1 MYYIN
6 TLKRELVDTHA
17 YKLQPSLSE
26 RVIVDGH
33 GCHTALH
40 FGVKAKENQDKVPTL
55 YWLPKLHKKPYKARF
70 IANSSSC
77 TTTELSKLLTSCL
90 TAVKKHVI
98 KYCEKVY
105 ERSGKNLFWSIKN
118 SGEILD
124 KLKARDFNATSLSTY
139 DFSTLYTTLPHNL
152 IKDKL
157 IDLIEN
163 TFQREGSP
171 YLACSD
177 RNAFFTSEKPKKYH
191 AWSCPNVC
199 DALTFLL
206 DNIFIRFG
214 TKLYRQ
220 VVGIPMGT
228 NCAPLVADLFLFC
241 YERDFMM
248 SLSDDK
254 QADVIDAFNTT
265 SRYLDDILN
274 INNVYF
280 DNMVS
285 QIYPSELQL
294 NKANASDTEAAFLDL
309 HLSISNDIV
318 STKIYDKRDDFDFEI
333 VNFPFLDGDVPR
345 STSYGVYIS
354 QLIRFARASSYV
366 ADFNTRN
373 KLLTQKLLKQGYRYH
388 KLRKTFS
395 KFYRRYYDLISKFQ
409 VGLKSLLRQGLSEP
423 DFYGDLV
430 YKLKKIVGSNNFSA
444 QFIKIISHYKKIGYN
459 INVLQQTAFLV
470 VNPITVGNF
479 AFLFNCTPVGRT
491 SDSMMVP
498 T

>member
-1 MYYIN
+1 MKSGALPQAFTVSFNFSEQRPVFIFPLTLFVSVTPSPYTNPCQDAAPTCDANCNGNYVTGSSGCHYCICSTGYYIHSI
-6 TLKRELVDTHA
+6 LD
-17 YKLQPSLSE
+17 
-26 RVIVDGH
+26 
-33 GCHTALH
+33 
-40 FGVKAKENQDKVPTL
+40 
-55 YWLPKLHKKPYKARF
+55 
-70 IANSSSC
+70 
-77 TTTELSKLLTSCL
+77 
-90 TAVKKHVI
+90 
-98 KYCEKVY
+98 
-105 ERSGKNLFWSIKN
+105 LFWSIKN
-118 SGEILD
+118 SGDILD
-124 KLKARDFNATSLSTY
+124 KIKARDFNATSVSTY

-157 IDLIEN
+157 IDLIER

-171 YLACSD
+171 YLACHD
-177 RNAFFTSEKPKKYH
+177 RNAFFTSENPPKYH
-191 AWSCPNVC
+191 AWSCQNVC

-228 NCAPLVADLFLFC
+228 NCAPLIADLFLFC

-285 QIYPSELQL
+285 HIYPSELQL
-294 NKANASDTEAAFLDL
+294 NKANTSDTEAAFLDL

-354 QLIRFARASSYV
+354 QLIRFARASCIA
-366 ADFNTRN
+366 ADFNTCN
-373 KLLTQKLLKQGYRYH
+373 KLLTQTTLTR
-388 KLRKTFS
+388 
-395 KFYRRYYDLISKFQ
+395 
-409 VGLKSLLRQGLSEP
+409 LS
-423 DFYGDLV
+423 V
-430 YKLKKIVGSNNFSA
+430 S
-444 QFIKIISHYKKIGYN
+444 
-459 INVLQQTAFLV
+459 
-470 VNPITVGNF
+470 
-479 AFLFNCTPVGRT
+479 
-491 SDSMMVP
+491 
-498 T
+498 